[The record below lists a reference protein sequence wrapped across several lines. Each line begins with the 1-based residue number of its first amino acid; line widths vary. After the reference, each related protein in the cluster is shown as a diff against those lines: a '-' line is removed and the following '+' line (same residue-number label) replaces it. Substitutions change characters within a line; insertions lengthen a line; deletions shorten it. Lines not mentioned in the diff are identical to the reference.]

1 MMQYSEFE
9 GPHKNHY
16 VQYLSLSLLE
26 WIKWLESEKISM
38 FCQHWSYSPSN
49 YCMWCQHQFNFNY
62 FCNQSFFLL
71 LLLFFLLFHYLRKQV
86 PRVKKQS
93 KKVLYSWNCF
103 KSEVLEKK
111 KNLTNLQYTNAKMHK
126 CKKKK
131 NEGRGVEGKGEGE
144 RKEKSKLLE
153 AICLHYN
160 QLSQWTSEKKS
171 LTKFKQIIWFI

>member
-62 FCNQSFFLL
+62 FCNQSFFFL

-131 NEGRGVEGKGEGE
+131 KWGKGSGRKRGRGTE
-144 RKEKSKLLE
+144 REE
-153 AICLHYN
+153 
-160 QLSQWTSEKKS
+160 
-171 LTKFKQIIWFI
+171 

>member
-111 KNLTNLQYTNAKMHK
+111 KISLTYNTQMRK
-126 CKKKK
+126 CTSVKKKK
-131 NEGRGVEGKGEGE
+131 MREGEWKEKGKGNGK
-144 RKEKSKLLE
+144 RRVSSWKLYV
-153 AICLHYN
+153 C
-160 QLSQWTSEKKS
+160 
-171 LTKFKQIIWFI
+171 IIIS

>member
-71 LLLFFLLFHYLRKQV
+71 LLFFLLFHYLRKQV

-111 KNLTNLQYTNAKMHK
+111 KISLTYNTQMRK
-126 CKKKK
+126 CTSVKKKK
-131 NEGRGVEGKGEGE
+131 MREGEWKEKGKGNGK
-144 RKEKSKLLE
+144 RRVSSWKLYV
-153 AICLHYN
+153 C
-160 QLSQWTSEKKS
+160 
-171 LTKFKQIIWFI
+171 IIIS

>member
-71 LLLFFLLFHYLRKQV
+71 LLFFLLFHYLRKQV

-131 NEGRGVEGKGEGE
+131 KMREGEWKEKGKGNGK
-144 RKEKSKLLE
+144 RRVSSWKLYV
-153 AICLHYN
+153 C
-160 QLSQWTSEKKS
+160 
-171 LTKFKQIIWFI
+171 IIIS